1 MDSSLRFGISG
12 FSEHGQ
18 LQGRAVAEM
27 HNDWPYLEVPIV
39 MSYGEI
45 LETDPLVERGIG
57 LSNGAN
63 VGAGYPT
70 AGPSQPYST

>member
-12 FSEHGQ
+12 FSEQGQ
-18 LQGRAVAEM
+18 LQRRAVAEM